1 MQVTLFDLNS
11 PVFSKLYIFKNTTD
25 LGRIYQ
31 TIDWDNLVALLPRK
45 KNLSGAPSW
54 LAGQGYFGLM
64 FLKHYTG
71 LSDEKLLE
79 RFNTDWAMQMFC
91 GVLLAENE
99 AIRDNSFVSKVRSY
113 LAHNVDMAAVQK
125 VLVTAWK
132 EEIPDK
138 NAVFMDATCYE
149 VSIRFPTDVKLLWES
164 CQWLWEK
171 QIPGLCK
178 RAGVKQPRSKYKE
191 QKKKTNAYSK
201 LRKKSYRKARARR
214 NALLKLLLKGIQE
227 YQYLLDQVKACYLA
241 PKNAATFKTV
251 KTVYFQQ
258 KHHYA
263 CPKAKIKDRIVSIY
277 KPYIRP
283 IVRGKEN
290 KPVEFGPKVH
300 KTQVGGISIL
310 EHISYNAFNECKR
323 LKISTLKHKFLLG
336 ECSHVGADA
345 IYATNENRRFTSREG
360 IVHNFVRK
368 GRGKDDK
375 PTQAMKALLN
385 KERSTRLEGSFGN
398 EKQHYGLRKIKAR
411 TPETEMVWLFFGV
424 HTANAVLIA
433 KRRQKQ
439 KEQDRKAAA

>member
-11 PVFSKLYIFKNTTD
+11 RIFTKLYIFKNTTD

-31 TIDWDNLVALLPRK
+31 TIDWDSLVALLPEK
-45 KNLSGAPSW
+45 KNPSGAPSW
-54 LAGQGYFGLM
+54 LPAQGYFGLM

-79 RFNTDWAMQMFC
+79 RFNTDWAIQMFC
-91 GVLLAENE
+91 GTLLAENE
-99 AIRDNSFVSKVRSY
+99 AIRDNSFVSKVRGY

-125 VLVTAWK
+125 VLISAWK

-149 VSIRFPTDVKLLWES
+149 VYIRFPTDVKLLWEC

-171 QIPGLCK
+171 QIPELCK
-178 RAGVKQPRSKYKE
+178 RTGRKLPRSKYKE

-201 LRKKSYRKARARR
+201 LRKKSYRKTRTRR
-214 NALLKLLLKGIQE
+214 NAFLKLLLKGIQA
-227 YQYLLDQVKACYLA
+227 YQHLLDQVKASYLT
-241 PKNAATFKTV
+241 PKDAATFKTI

-258 KHHYA
+258 KYHYDY
-263 CPKAKIKDRIVSIY
+263 PKAKIKDRIVSIY

-290 KPVEFGPKVH
+290 KSVEFGPKVH
-300 KTQVGGISIL
+300 KMQVGGVSIL
-310 EHISYNAFNECKR
+310 EHISYNAFNECNR
-323 LKISTLKHKFLLG
+323 LKISTLKHKILFG
-336 ECSHVGADA
+336 KCSHLAADA
-345 IYATNENRRFTSREG
+345 IYATNKNRRFATGEG
-360 IVHNFVRK
+360 IVNNFVRK
-368 GRGKDDK
+368 GRGQDDK
-375 PTQAMKALLN
+375 PTKQVKALLN

-398 EKQHYGLRKIKAR
+398 EKEHYLLRKIKAR

-424 HTANAVLIA
+424 HTANAVLMA
-433 KRRQKQ
+433 KRRQKG
-439 KEQDRKAAA
+439 KEQGRKAAA